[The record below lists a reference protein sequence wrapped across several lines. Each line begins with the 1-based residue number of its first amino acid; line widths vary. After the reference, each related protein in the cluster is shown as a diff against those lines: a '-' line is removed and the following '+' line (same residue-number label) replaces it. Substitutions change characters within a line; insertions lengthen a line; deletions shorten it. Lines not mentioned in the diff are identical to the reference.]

1 MATMSCTNRGFDT
14 EEKINAES
22 MKRKTKNNE
31 NLPKIYVIGS
41 GDFGRALAS
50 RLAKS
55 GYSVTIASRDTAR
68 NRLGWLTKC

>member
-1 MATMSCTNRGFDT
+1 MSCTNRGFDT